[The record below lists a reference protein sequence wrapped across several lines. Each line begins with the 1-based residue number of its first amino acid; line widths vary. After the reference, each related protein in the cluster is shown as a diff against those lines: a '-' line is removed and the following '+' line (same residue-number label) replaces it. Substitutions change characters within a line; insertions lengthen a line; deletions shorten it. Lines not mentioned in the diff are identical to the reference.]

1 MAFWLDIAAFAL
13 KALLIVAAVGG
24 LAVLIARL
32 ARSGEAKDKDKEIK
46 VRSLNERYDDM
57 RDAMNGALLDKKER
71 KALART
77 RKKEAKAAVKARR
90 GQEPGKRIYV
100 LGFKG
105 DMRASAVK
113 RLGSEIDAVL
123 IAARP
128 GTDEAVIRIESPG
141 GTVTGYGLA
150 AAEILRL
157 REHKIKVTASV
168 DQVAASGGYMMACA
182 ADRIVAAPF
191 AVVGSI
197 GVVAPVPNLHR
208 LLQKNEIDFEEMTAG
223 DFKRTV
229 SVLGEITPAGR
240 EHFRGK
246 LDATHEAFK
255 AHVAQCRPN
264 VDMAKVA
271 NGDYWLAREA
281 LGLGLV
287 DELSTGDELLFRVR
301 DSARLY
307 EVSTEVRKTL
317 LQRYAGGPS
326 ISAASS
332 IRRTRRSKPMSM
344 NAVRTSTWPRSPTA
358 IIGWLARRSGL
369 ASSMNSRP
377 ATSFLFRV
385 RDSARLYEVS
395 TEARKTLLQ
404 QLLGGFGVAARKM
417 ADVIAGKL
425 GAL

>member
-1 MAFWLDIAAFAL
+1 MAFWLDIAAFLL
-13 KALLIVAAVGG
+13 KALIIVAAFGG

-32 ARSGEAKDKDKEIK
+32 ARSDEPKDQEIK
-46 VRSLNERYDDM
+46 VRSLDERYDDM
-57 RDAMNGALLDKKER
+57 RDAMNAALLDKRER
-71 KALART
+71 KALAKT
-77 RKKEAKAAVKARR
+77 RKRQAKAAAKARR

-100 LGFKG
+100 LTFKG
-105 DMRASAVK
+105 DIRATPVK
-113 RLGSEIDAVL
+113 RLGAEIDAVL

-157 REHKIKVTASV
+157 RERKIKVTASV

-182 ADRIVAAPF
+182 ADHIVAAPF
-191 AVVGSI
+191 ALVGSI

-208 LLQKNEIDFEEMTAG
+208 LLQKNEIDFEEITAG
-223 DFKRTV
+223 EFKRTV

-264 VDMAKVA
+264 VDIARVA

-281 LGLGLV
+281 LPLGLV
-287 DELSTGDELLFRVR
+287 DEIMTGDELLFRAR

-307 EVSTEVRKTL
+307 EVST
-317 LQRYAGGPS
+317 Q
-326 ISAASS
+326 
-332 IRRTRRSKPMSM
+332 
-344 NAVRTSTWPRSPTA
+344 
-358 IIGWLARRSGL
+358 
-369 ASSMNSRP
+369 
-377 ATSFLFRV
+377 
-385 RDSARLYEVS
+385 
-395 TEARKTLLQ
+395 ARKNLVQ
-404 QLLGGFGVAARKM
+404 QLLSGFGTAAQNAADLIAAKLAAR
-417 ADVIAGKL
+417 
-425 GAL
+425 

>member
-1 MAFWLDIAAFAL
+1 MAFWLDIAAFLL
-13 KALLIVAAVGG
+13 KALIIVAAIGG

-32 ARSGEAKDKDKEIK
+32 ARSDEPKDQEIK
-46 VRSLNERYDDM
+46 VRSLDERYDDM
-57 RDAMNGALLDKKER
+57 RDAMNAALLDKRER
-71 KALART
+71 KALAKT
-77 RKKEAKAAVKARR
+77 QKKEAKAAAKASR
-90 GQEPGKRIYV
+90 GREPGKRIYV
-100 LGFKG
+100 LSFKG
-105 DMRASAVK
+105 DMRASTVK

-157 REHKIKVTASV
+157 RERKIKVTASV

-182 ADRIVAAPF
+182 ADGIVAAPF

-223 DFKRTV
+223 EFKRTV
-229 SVLGEITPAGR
+229 STLGEITPAGR

-255 AHVAQCRPN
+255 VHVAQCRPN
-264 VDMAKVA
+264 VDIARVA

-281 LGLGLV
+281 LPLGLV
-287 DELSTGDELLFRVR
+287 DEILTGDELLFRAR

-307 EVSTEVRKTL
+307 EVTTQTRK
-317 LQRYAGGPS
+317 
-326 ISAASS
+326 
-332 IRRTRRSKPMSM
+332 
-344 NAVRTSTWPRSPTA
+344 N
-358 IIGWLARRSGL
+358 
-369 ASSMNSRP
+369 
-377 ATSFLFRV
+377 
-385 RDSARLYEVS
+385 
-395 TEARKTLLQ
+395 LLQ
-404 QLLGGFGVAARKM
+404 QLLSGFG
-417 ADVIAGKL
+417 IAVEKASDFVVKRIG
-425 GAL
+425 GAGLV

>member
-1 MAFWLDIAAFAL
+1 MAFWLDIAAFL
-13 KALLIVAAVGG
+13 VKALIIVAAIGS
-24 LAVLIARL
+24 LAILIARL
-32 ARSGEAKDKDKEIK
+32 ARSGEAKESEIK
-46 VRSLNERYDDM
+46 IRSLNERYDDM
-57 RDAMNGALLDKKER
+57 SDAMDGALLDKKER
-71 KALART
+71 KARLKT
-77 RKKEAKAAVKARR
+77 RKKEDKAAAKARR
-90 GQEPGKRIYV
+90 GQAPGKRIYV

-105 DMRASAVK
+105 DLRATAVK

-157 REHKIKVTASV
+157 REHKVKVVASI

-208 LLQKNEIDFEEMTAG
+208 LLQKNEIDFEEMTSG
-223 DFKRTV
+223 QFKRTV

-246 LDATHEAFK
+246 LEDTHEAFK
-255 AHVAQCRPN
+255 AHVAQCRPE

-271 NGDYWLAREA
+271 NGDHWLAREA
-281 LGLGLV
+281 LGLALV
-287 DELSTGDELLFRVR
+287 DEIMTGDELLFRAR

-307 EVSTEVRKTL
+307 EVSTEPRKTL
-317 LQRYAGGPS
+317 A
-326 ISAASS
+326 
-332 IRRTRRSKPMSM
+332 
-344 NAVRTSTWPRSPTA
+344 
-358 IIGWLARRSGL
+358 
-369 ASSMNSRP
+369 
-377 ATSFLFRV
+377 
-385 RDSARLYEVS
+385 
-395 TEARKTLLQ
+395 Q
-404 QLLGGFGVAARKM
+404 QLLSGLGAAAQGVADSVMAR
-417 ADVIAGKL
+417 IRS
-425 GAL
+425 

>member
-1 MAFWLDIAAFAL
+1 MPFWLDIAAFL
-13 KALLIVAAVGG
+13 VKAIIIVAAVGG
-24 LAVLIARL
+24 LAFLIARL
-32 ARSGEAKDKDKEIK
+32 LRSDEPKDQEIR
-46 VRSLNERYDDM
+46 VRSLDERYDGM

-71 KALART
+71 KALAKT
-77 RKKEAKAAVKARR
+77 RKKEAKAAAKAQR
-90 GQEPGKRIYV
+90 GEAPGKRLYV
-100 LGFKG
+100 LAFKG

-113 RLGSEIDAVL
+113 RLGAEIDAVL

-157 REHKIKVTASV
+157 RERKIKVTASV

-223 DFKRTV
+223 EFKRTV

-246 LDATHEAFK
+246 LDETHEAFK

-264 VDMAKVA
+264 VDIEKVA
-271 NGDYWLAREA
+271 NGDHWLAREA
-281 LGLGLV
+281 LPLGLV
-287 DELSTGDELLFRVR
+287 DEIMTGDELLFRAR
-301 DSARLY
+301 DAARLY
-307 EVSTEVRKTL
+307 EVT
-317 LQRYAGGPS
+317 
-326 ISAASS
+326 
-332 IRRTRRSKPMSM
+332 
-344 NAVRTSTWPRSPTA
+344 
-358 IIGWLARRSGL
+358 
-369 ASSMNSRP
+369 
-377 ATSFLFRV
+377 
-385 RDSARLYEVS
+385 

-404 QLLGGFGVAARKM
+404 QLLGGLGVAAQNA
-417 ADVIAGKL
+417 ADFLVKRIGGTGLA
-425 GAL
+425 